1 MVLYNLQNSVIHHL
15 DVLPLVLAIRD
26 ILLLTVIA
34 SAQLVVEMELLRE
47 PKPAIMLMVLDVQQI
62 VK

>member
-15 DVLPLVLAIRD
+15 DVLPHVLAIRD